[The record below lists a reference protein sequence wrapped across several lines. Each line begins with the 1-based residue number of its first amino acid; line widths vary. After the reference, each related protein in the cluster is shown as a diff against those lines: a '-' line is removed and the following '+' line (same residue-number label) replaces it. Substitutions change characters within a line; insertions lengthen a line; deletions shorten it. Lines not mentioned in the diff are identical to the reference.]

1 MTLTQAT
8 AIALG
13 FVLCLFAVAALV
25 EGRSG
30 RRLVERAR
38 LRHAA
43 YTLALGVYCT
53 SWTFYGA
60 VGSAVREGWNYLAIY
75 LAPVLLL
82 LLAPRFLM
90 RLAEAVAEEGASTA
104 SDFIAARFSHDA
116 PLARLVTVTAL
127 AGSVPYIALQLRS
140 IGNALAIVSAQRV
153 ELPAMVAAAA
163 LLALFAMLFGARR
176 YELAGRSEGLLY
188 AISLDSVMKLAAL
201 ALVAGFAA
209 WLLVNAAPGDA
220 AQGWAELAGRFR
232 PQQLTLEFAVIALIS
247 AGAVIVLPRQF
258 YMGLVEARAPSDLPR
273 ARFGLAA
280 YIAAMALLVLPIA
293 AAGLALPGTDAR
305 PDLFVLQLP
314 LAAGSWWFLA
324 VALLGGVGAAAS
336 MAIVDATALATMV
349 SNDLLSGA
357 IIARAATGA
366 PGAIGARM
374 LAARRLSILAIM
386 AAALAWAELVPS
398 SQSLA
403 SIGLVAFAAMAQF
416 TPMLVLAVYG
426 RGRDPVSARIGLI
439 AGLALWAWTLAL
451 PPVLPPGWRDVLA
464 GTVIDP
470 LRLFGIGKAPPLV
483 HGVGWSL
490 GVNLALHALFAAR
503 NVPRDQLPS
512 LVRGS
517 RHINNLGDLSALVA
531 GFVGQQRA
539 AAEFPTARRADPVD
553 RRAILRARSLIGT
566 VVGASSA
573 RTLMASALAGG
584 QMDVSAV
591 TRLLGEGGQSLR
603 FSRQLLAATFENID
617 AGICV
622 IDGEQNLVAWNSR
635 YEELLR
641 FPSGMVRLGVPI
653 VELISLLARRGDYGA
668 GDPDALVATRIG
680 HLRGGRAYDHERR
693 RLDGTVLKT
702 TGGPMPGGG
711 YVMSFLD
718 VTAEVRA
725 RDELERTLAELEARV
740 AARTHDLSEA
750 NRRLAE
756 ADRDKTRFLAA
767 ASHDLLQP
775 LHAARLFT
783 AALKREVRPE
793 GAPLAARVDS
803 AIVAAEDLLRALLDI
818 SKLDAGGIVPHPEPV
833 VLARFLGELV
843 ASLQPM
849 AAARGL
855 VLRLGHAPGSVHT
868 DPGLLRSLVQNF
880 LTNAL
885 RYTEHGGVVVGVR
898 RRGDMLRIDVVDS
911 GVGIAPEQIDS
922 VFGEFTRLG
931 QVEAEG
937 LGLGLALANRLA
949 RLLGA
954 EIEVS
959 SRPGHGSRF
968 SLVLP
973 ALADAGHALA
983 AAPAQ
988 PAGHAVLDVLVVDD
1002 DPRVVEA
1009 TVAMLQAEGHRA
1021 HAAADI
1027 ASALPFSR
1035 RVDAVL
1041 ADYRLAGGEDGLSL
1055 IAAMRAEMPGLPAVL
1070 ITAEATS
1077 DVRAKAAALA
1087 VQVLAKPAAPD
1098 AIAAFLARASVPQVQ
1113 P

>member
-1 MTLTQAT
+1 MTLTA
-8 AIALG
+8 AIGLALA

-25 EGRSG
+25 EGRGQGLVG
-30 RRLVERAR
+30 RPR

-60 VGSAVREGWNYLAIY
+60 VGSAAREGWNYLPIY

-82 LLAPRFLM
+82 LLAPRFLA

-104 SDFIAARFSHDA
+104 SDFIAARFGHDA
-116 PLARLVTVTAL
+116 ALARLVTVTAL

-140 IGNALAIVSAQRV
+140 IGNALAIASGRGI
-153 ELPAMVAAAA
+153 ETPAMVAAAA
-163 LLALFAMLFGARR
+163 LLALFAILFGARR

-188 AISLDSVMKLAAL
+188 AISLDSLVKLAAL
-201 ALVAGFAA
+201 ALVAALAA
-209 WLLVNAAPGDA
+209 WLLVHAPAGQAARGFDLLA
-220 AQGWAELAGRFR
+220 ARFH
-232 PQQLTLEFAVIALIS
+232 PQQLTLEFMVIGLVS
-247 AGAVIVLPRQF
+247 AGAVLVLPRQF

-273 ARFGLAA
+273 ARLGLAG
-280 YIAAMALLVLPIA
+280 YIAAMAVLVVPIA
-293 AAGLALPGTDAR
+293 WAGLALLGGEAR

-314 LAAGSWWFLA
+314 SAAGSRLFLA
-324 VALLGGVGAAAS
+324 TAMLGGVGAAAS

-349 SNDLLSGA
+349 SNDLLAGVV
-357 IIARAATGA
+357 IARAAADA

-374 LAARRLSILAIM
+374 LLARRLSILAIM
-386 AAALAWAELVPS
+386 AAALAWAELVPTTR
-398 SQSLA
+398 SLA

-416 TPMLVLAVYG
+416 TPMLVLAVTA
-426 RGRDPVSARIGLI
+426 RGRDPFAARVGLA
-439 AGLALWAWTLAL
+439 AGLVLWAWTLAL
-451 PPVLPPGWRDVLA
+451 PSVLPSPWQAALA
-464 GTVIDP
+464 GTAIDP
-470 LRLFGIGKAPPLV
+470 LRLFGIGKAVPLV

-490 GVNLALHALFAAR
+490 GVNLVLHALLAAR
-503 NVPRDQLPS
+503 KVPRAQLP
-512 LVRGS
+512 LLGRAPRRV
-517 RHINNLGDLSALVA
+517 NDLGDLASLVA
-531 GFVGQQRA
+531 GFVGQERA
-539 AAEFPTARRADPVD
+539 AAEFPPARRAEPVD
-553 RRAILRARSLIGT
+553 RRAIARARALIGT

-573 RTLMASALAGG
+573 RALMASALAGG
-584 QMDVSAV
+584 QMDIADVR
-591 TRLLGEGGQSLR
+591 RLLDEGGQSLR
-603 FSRQLLAATFENID
+603 FSRQLLAATFENVD

-622 IDGEQNLVAWNSR
+622 IDAEQNLVAWNSR

-641 FPSGMVRLGVPI
+641 FPPGLVRLGAPI
-653 VELISLLARRGDYGA
+653 AGLIAFLAHRGDYGP
-668 GDPDALVATRIG
+668 GDPQVLIDQRLS
-680 HLRGGRAYDHERR
+680 HLRSGRSHSYERR
-693 RLDGTVLKT
+693 RPDGTVLKT
-702 TGGPMPGGG
+702 VGGAMPGGG

-783 AALKREVRPE
+783 GALRREVRPE
-793 GAPLAARVDS
+793 GEALVGKVDS

-818 SKLDAGGIVPHPEPV
+818 SKLDAGGVTPHPEPV
-833 VLARFLGELV
+833 VLARFLGDLV
-843 ASLQPM
+843 GGMAPT

-855 VLRLGHAPGSVHT
+855 ALRLGPAPGAVHT
-868 DPGLLRSLVQNF
+868 DPGLLRSLLQNF

-885 RYTEHGGVVVGVR
+885 RYTTRGGVLAGVR
-898 RRGDMLRIDVVDS
+898 RRGAMLRIDVIDS
-911 GVGIAPEQIDS
+911 GVGIEPEQIET

-937 LGLGLALANRLA
+937 LGLGLALAQRIA

-954 EIEVS
+954 TIEVA

-968 SLVLP
+968 SLILP
-973 ALADAGHALA
+973 AYSLA
-983 AAPAQ
+983 AGNAAPDRVPVARQ
-988 PAGHAVLDVLVVDD
+988 ASLDVLVVDD

-1009 TVAMLQAEGHRA
+1009 SLAMLAGLGHRA
-1021 HAAADI
+1021 HAASDLAG
-1027 ASALPFSR
+1027 ALPYSR

-1041 ADYRLAGGEDGLSL
+1041 ADYQLGDGEDGLAV
-1055 IAAMRAEMPGLPAVL
+1055 IAAMRAEMAGLPALL
-1070 ITAEATS
+1070 ITAEATPE
-1077 DVRAKAAALA
+1077 VRARAGGMGVK
-1087 VQVLAKPAAPD
+1087 VLAKPASPK
-1098 AIAAFLARASVPQVQ
+1098 AIEGFLAGVPA
-1113 P
+1113 